1 MRKKV
6 TVVGAGNV
14 GANCAV
20 RIADKELA
28 DVVLVDVVEGV
39 PQGKGLD
46 LLQSGPVQGYDVS
59 ITGANDYEPTA
70 NSDIAII
77 TAGFPRKPG
86 MSRDDLLMAN
96 FEVIKTATEQVA
108 KYSPNCIIIVVT
120 NPLDAMAQAAF
131 QVSKF
136 SKNRVIGMAGVLD
149 SARFR
154 TFIAQELNVSVEN
167 VTGVVM
173 GGHGDTMVPLVRL
186 SNVAGIPL
194 TELMDQATIDRIV
207 DRTANGGAEIVKYL
221 KTGSAYYAPS
231 AAAVEMA
238 EIDPQGQEEGAA
250 LRRLSGRR
258 VRHQRPVRR
267 RAGEVGRARHR
278 EDLRDQTHRGRD
290 GEAAQERR
298 LRARN
303 WSTFSPPRCKYV
315 AGGQAGSAVQHVE
328 YSHTTLIKAVKGT
341 RDLLPPSTDVWNRV
355 ESVARAIFRAYN
367 YHEIRTPILEET
379 QLFARGVGAETD
391 IVTKE
396 MYTFDD
402 HGTSLTL
409 RPENTASVIRAY
421 IEHRLDQRP
430 GVQKLYYLGPMFRRE
445 RPQKGRYRQFFQ
457 IGAEAIGSESPAGR
471 RRSHRTGGRDPEG
484 RRASPASSC

>member
-1 MRKKV
+1 M
-6 TVVGAGNV
+6 GAGNV

-86 MSRDDLLMAN
+86 MSRDDLLLAN
-96 FEVIKTATEQVA
+96 YEVVKTATEQVA

-186 SNVAGIPL
+186 SNVSGIPL

-207 DRTANGGAEIVKYL
+207 DRTRNGGAEIVKYL

-238 EIDPQGQEEGAA
+238 ESILKDKKKVLPCAAYLEGEYGING
-250 LRRLSGRR
+250 LFVG
-258 VRHQRPVRR
+258 VP
-267 RAGEVGRARHR
+267 GETGRARHR
-278 EDLRDQTHRGRD
+278 EDLRDQTDRG
-290 GEAAQERR
+290 
-298 LRARN
+298 
-303 WSTFSPPRCKYV
+303 
-315 AGGQAGSAVQHVE
+315 
-328 YSHTTLIKAVKGT
+328 
-341 RDLLPPSTDVWNRV
+341 
-355 ESVARAIFRAYN
+355 
-367 YHEIRTPILEET
+367 
-379 QLFARGVGAETD
+379 
-391 IVTKE
+391 
-396 MYTFDD
+396 
-402 HGTSLTL
+402 
-409 RPENTASVIRAY
+409 
-421 IEHRLDQRP
+421 
-430 GVQKLYYLGPMFRRE
+430 RE
-445 RPQKGRYRQFFQ
+445 RPCC
-457 IGAEAIGSESPAGR
+457 
-471 RRSHRTGGRDPEG
+471 
-484 RRASPASSC
+484 RRAPHRCRNWLTS